1 MEGGYSSEPVKVE
14 NGEGYYNLYATSNR
28 ASLTKGY
35 SDSDLPMYLVTIKSV
50 KLDGSKETGQTK
62 IKKIEAGKKV
72 FFPALVM
79 SCGKIGEIV
88 SFKWCVEN

>member
-1 MEGGYSSEPVKVE
+1 MEKGIIIYTP
-14 NGEGYYNLYATSNR
+14 LLNR

-35 SDSDLPMYLVTIKSV
+35 SDSDLPMYLVLLTV

-62 IKKIEAGKKV
+62 IKNRGWKKV